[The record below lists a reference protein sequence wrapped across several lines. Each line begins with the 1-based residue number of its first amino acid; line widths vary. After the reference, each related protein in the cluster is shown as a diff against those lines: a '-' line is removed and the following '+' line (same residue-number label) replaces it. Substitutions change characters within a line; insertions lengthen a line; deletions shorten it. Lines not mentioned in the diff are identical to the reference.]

1 MLVRLTS
8 SASGE
13 IIMFAKDM
21 RQLLE
26 IVGKECTAR
35 GVFTKDQLPEAMA
48 TLQKA
53 VDDEKLALR
62 EAEHKARQ
70 EGVVDDDTKGDDEE
84 HKSGRDGIHL
94 GQRAH
99 PLLKMMNL
107 TLQEEGFIL
116 WEAPDDF

>member
-1 MLVRLTS
+1 MLVKLTS

-48 TLQKA
+48 KLQQA
-53 VDDEKLALR
+53 VDQEKLAMR
-62 EAEHKARQ
+62 EARQ
-70 EGVVDDDTKGDDEE
+70 DGSVEEDTKGDDEE
-84 HKSGRDGIHL
+84 HKSGRAGIHL